1 MSVSFLLSFLRLTT
15 HIYWVHTMCQ
25 ELFKMLLNEPKFLF
39 SWVIICGK
47 GRQWRRMQISGG
59 DFSEPLQVTA
69 KLHKTCVLVRNSGR
83 DLAVLLLQVF
93 LDPAEDSNAR
103 GMWVGGGPH
112 ALPKSL
118 SKSPKDVV
126 HPQRKSPW
134 EVKSCPAMLLA
145 ISPLIPALWIANCSP
160 SACFGVWSGTR
171 LASALAWFPPHL
183 VPMVMSSSC
192 RRSLGYFPS
201 LFSLLL
207 LTHHFL
213 SSLAFFLRGW

>member
-1 MSVSFLLSFLRLTT
+1 
-15 HIYWVHTMCQ
+15 
-25 ELFKMLLNEPKFLF
+25 
-39 SWVIICGK
+39 
-47 GRQWRRMQISGG
+47 MQISGG

-126 HPQRKSPW
+126 HPLREKAR
-134 EVKSCPAMLLA
+134 EKLKAVLL
-145 ISPLIPALWIANCSP
+145 
-160 SACFGVWSGTR
+160 CFS
-171 LASALAWFPPHL
+171 LFPP
-183 VPMVMSSSC
+183 SS
-192 RRSLGYFPS
+192 P
-201 LFSLLL
+201 
-207 LTHHFL
+207 HF
-213 SSLAFFLRGW
+213 G